1 MPAAPNIHARIM
13 HRAILKYL
21 ESLTVTQGP
30 KRGQPFEVLPWER
43 KFIRGAFAVE
53 DDVALSMGRGGGK
66 TTFVAALA
74 CAILDPDGPLHA
86 EAEATDAVIAASS
99 FGQGLRPFRAVQ
111 RFLTAKGYDLH
122 DRKVWRMQDSQ
133 NAAALEYRSS
143 KVNLACIGSDPRR
156 AHGFAASTTFCD
168 ELSQWEPS
176 KTDPMLA
183 ALRTGAGKIDGSRLI
198 AIGTRPAAS
207 WHPFAKMLEGGAAYS
222 QLHAAR
228 PGDPV
233 GSRSTWK
240 RANPSLDFMPAL
252 EKRIRRELEEARSDP
267 ALMPPFRALRLNLG
281 VPDHEQAALLD
292 AGTWE
297 SIEGDGDA
305 SGRYA
310 LGVDLGSGAAMSA
323 AAGYFPSTGALKAF
337 AVFPELPGLAD
348 RGLRDGVGGLY
359 ADMAA
364 RGELLIAGRRVAD
377 VGRLL
382 EEALDRWGRPAVIVC
397 DRWREA
403 ELRDVLDAVGFPQT
417 ALTVRGQGFKD
428 GGEDVR
434 LFRRACLGGEVK
446 PERSLLL
453 RAAMAEARVAT
464 DPAANAKL
472 AKRTQGGRRANA
484 RDDAVAAAI
493 LAVAEGVR
501 RESKRR
507 ARGRGRR
514 IRIYGAEDVAKALA

>member
-1 MPAAPNIHARIM
+1 MSL
-13 HRAILKYL
+13 HRDVLRYL
-21 ESLTVTQGP
+21 ETLTVTQGSR
-30 KRGQPFEVLPWER
+30 RGELFEVLPWER
-43 KFIRGAFAVE
+43 RFLRGAFGVE
-53 DDVALSMGRGGGK
+53 DDVALSVARGNGK
-66 TTFVAALA
+66 TCLVAAIA
-74 CAILDPDGPLHA
+74 CAILDPEGPLHA

-99 FGQGLRPFRAVQ
+99 FGQGLKPFRHVQ
-111 RFLTAKGYDLH
+111 RFLAAKGYDLT
-122 DRKVWRMQDSQ
+122 DRKVWRLRDSQ
-133 NAAALEYRSS
+133 NVAELQYRESE
-143 KVNLACIGSDPRR
+143 VTVHCIGSDPRR

-176 KTDPMLA
+176 KTAPMLA
-183 ALRTGAGKIDGSRLI
+183 ALRTGAGKIEGSRMI
-198 AIGTRPAAS
+198 AIGTRPSAS

-233 GSRSTWK
+233 GSRATWK

-252 EKRIRRELEEARSDP
+252 EKRIRRELEEAKADP
-267 ALMPPFRALRLNLG
+267 ALMPSFLALRLNLG
-281 VPDHEQAALLD
+281 VPDVEQSALLD

-297 SIEGDGDA
+297 KIEGEEA
-305 SGRYA
+305 MSGQYA
-310 LGVDLGSGAAMSA
+310 FGIDLGSGAAMLA
-323 AAGYFPSTGALKAF
+323 AAGYWPETGALKAF

-364 RGELLIAGRRVAD
+364 RGELLIAGRRVAS
-377 VGRLL
+377 VGQLL
-382 EEALDRWGRPAVIVC
+382 EQALERWGRPGVIVC

-403 ELRDVLDAVGFPQT
+403 ELRDALEAVGFPLT
-417 ALTVRGQGFKD
+417 ALTVRGMGWKD

-434 LFRRACLGGEVK
+434 IFRRACLEGRVK

-464 DPAANAKL
+464 DVSANAKL
-472 AKRTQGGRRANA
+472 AKKTEGGRRACA

-493 LAVAEGVR
+493 LAVAEGIR
-501 RESKRR
+501 REG
-507 ARGRGRR
+507 GRTHGPPGRR
-514 IRIYGAEDVAKALA
+514 LRIYGAEDVAKALA